1 VAADAFISAITHKI
15 TGAVLDFAKDR
26 PMEQP
31 DTLPASGA
39 STGYAAIGICGGS
52 LIKALCDDPVIHP
65 ITNQIL
71 DIDDGKTL
79 RKLDQML
86 WIMGQLCVHADRL
99 KAITEKCRPRPCKR
113 CDGAGRELH
122 VCPFEQEINNDE
134 TPCNCCAKC
143 TDDCS
148 MEI

>member
-1 VAADAFISAITHKI
+1 
-15 TGAVLDFAKDR
+15 
-26 PMEQP
+26 MEQP
-31 DTLPASGA
+31 DTLPASGG

-99 KAITEKCRPRPCKR
+99 KIIAERCRRHGGQNEP
-113 CDGAGRELH
+113 
-122 VCPFEQEINNDE
+122 I
-134 TPCNCCAKC
+134 
-143 TDDCS
+143 
-148 MEI
+148 